1 VIQQTH
7 STHQRSRGQLIV
19 TVKARD
25 GQSVLGDLRQEG
37 CMKARFPRPVDWMEI
52 ITLNAAGGIAGGDR
66 VSSTLRVQSGAR
78 ATIAAQA
85 AERFY
90 RALPEDPSSH
100 VRTHIT
106 VEPGARAEWLPQETI
121 LFDRCAVD
129 RVLEV
134 DVADNAWFL
143 GVETLVFGRTAMGE
157 SVATAR
163 LADTIRI
170 RQNGRLALHDAIRIN
185 GEIAPI
191 LARAAIGAGAAAIAT
206 LVLVSPNAAAEIDA
220 LRKALTPY
228 DAGVSAWSNML
239 VARIVTPN
247 GATMR
252 TAITAALGTL
262 RGGRALPRVW
272 NC

>member
-1 VIQQTH
+1 VIQHAH
-7 STHQRSRGQLIV
+7 SSHQRSRGELIV
-19 TVKARD
+19 TVKSRD
-25 GQSVLGDLRQEG
+25 GESVLGDLRQEG
-37 CMKARFPRPVDWMEI
+37 CMKARFPRPVDWMEVV
-52 ITLNAAGGIAGGDR
+52 TLNAAGGIAGGDR
-66 VSSTLRVQSGAR
+66 VSSILRVQSGAR

-90 RALPEDPSSH
+90 RALPDDPSSH

-106 VEPGARAEWLPQETI
+106 VEAGACAEWLPQETI

-134 DVADNAWFL
+134 DVADGGWFL

-157 SVATAR
+157 TVATAR

-170 RQNGRLALHDAIRIN
+170 RHAGRLALHDAIRMD
-185 GEIAPI
+185 GDVAPA
-191 LARAAIGAGAAAIAT
+191 LARAAIGGGAAAIAT
-206 LVLVSPNAAAEIDA
+206 LVLVSPDAAGEIDGLRAA
-220 LRKALTPY
+220 LAPY
-228 DAGVSAWSNML
+228 DAGASVWDGML
-239 VARIVTPN
+239 VARIVAQD
-247 GATMR
+247 GACIR
-252 TAITAALGTL
+252 AAIVAGLAAL